1 MSTGLKNKIPDDKF
15 FGHKGQEKAGKNLCK
30 IKTGAT
36 KEIKWLRKL
45 REKVLPK
52 RNKRQKDK
60 VDWEEPKNL
69 LYARNPSKGKRREQK
84 RKQPDSKLNPSY
96 QRHPRKKANSKD
108 LTGNWRKNKVNGS
121 LLPTKDLKSTGE
133 QDSSPCDRLP
143 RD

>member
-69 LYARNPSKGKRREQK
+69 LYARNPSKGKKEGA
-84 RKQPDSKLNPSY
+84 
-96 QRHPRKKANSKD
+96 KKKTAGFKAESF
-108 LTGNWRKNKVNGS
+108 
-121 LLPTKDLKSTGE
+121 LPTPSEEESQL
-133 QDSSPCDRLP
+133 
-143 RD
+143 

>member
-45 REKVLPK
+45 RQKVLPK

-60 VDWEEPKNL
+60 VDWEEPKTFC
-69 LYARNPSKGKRREQK
+69 RQK
-84 RKQPDSKLNPSY
+84 SL
-96 QRHPRKKANSKD
+96 QRTKEGDKKENS
-108 LTGNWRKNKVNGS
+108 RIQS
-121 LLPTKDLKSTGE
+121 
-133 QDSSPCDRLP
+133 
-143 RD
+143 